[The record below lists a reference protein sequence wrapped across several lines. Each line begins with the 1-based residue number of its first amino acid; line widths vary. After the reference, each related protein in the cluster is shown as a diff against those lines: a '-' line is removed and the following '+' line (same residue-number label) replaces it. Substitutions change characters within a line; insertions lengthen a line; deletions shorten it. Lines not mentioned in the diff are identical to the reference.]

1 MTSGAQTA
9 GTIPGELEAPGAD
22 EVRPTPGGRI
32 RRAGR
37 VVGLI
42 APYRKRFA
50 LATVFLV
57 AGSGLGL
64 SYPQVIQRMIDAGL
78 SGGGT
83 EAFDR
88 LGLLL
93 VGLFAL
99 QSVAIWG
106 RHYLMSW
113 LGERA
118 VADLRRRVVD
128 RLVRLPVG
136 WFQGRRS
143 GELVGRIAGDVAIIE
158 GVVGTELS
166 MAMRNAIQLVGGVVL
181 LLIASPSLTGIML
194 LVVPPLMIS
203 LVVFGRKI
211 RAMSQGLQDAIADT
225 NARVQ
230 EILGAIATVQ
240 AFGQSEREAGRYGAG
255 VETSFGRALGLSRW
269 RATFMSTTSFA
280 GFSAVAVMIWLGG
293 RRVATGEMSAG
304 ELTAFMLYT
313 TLVAGALASL
323 TSLWG
328 GIQRAAGATE
338 RLFAIIETDPDI
350 QSPSAPAPIP
360 VGAAAGEVRFEG
372 VRFRYASRP
381 TQDVIGRPERGL
393 DLHVKSGETVAL
405 VGPSGAG
412 KSTLTALVPRFFDP
426 TEGAVRIGGVD
437 VRALDLEDLRGL
449 MAIVPQEPVL
459 FSGSIA
465 ENVAYGRPEASQAEI
480 EAACRDANAHEFVLG
495 FPDGYAT
502 PCGERGVQLSGGQ
515 RQRLAI
521 ARALL
526 ADPRIL
532 ILDEATSNL
541 DAESEALVQQA
552 LQRLMKGRTTL
563 LIAHRLSTV
572 RHADRIVVLERGEIA
587 EEGKHDAL
595 LAKDGLYARLVEAQL
610 S

>member
-1 MTSGAQTA
+1 MSVTPSTANVPPLTDPHTVAAPAHDAGAR
-9 GTIPGELEAPGAD
+9 L
-22 EVRPTPGGRI
+22 

-42 APYRKRFA
+42 SPYRKRFA

-64 SYPQVIQRMIDAGL
+64 AYPQVIRRMIDDGIA
-78 SGGGT
+78 GGGT
-83 EAFDR
+83 AAFDR
-88 LGLLL
+88 IGLLL
-93 VGLFAL
+93 VVLFAF

-136 WFQGRRS
+136 WFQARRS

-166 MAMRNAIQLVGGVVL
+166 MAMRNLIQLVGGVTL
-181 LLIASPSLTGIML
+181 LLVESPSLTGIML

-203 LVVFGRKI
+203 LVLFGRKI
-211 RAMSQGLQDAIADT
+211 RLMSQRLQDAVADT
-225 NARVQ
+225 NGRVQ

-240 AFGQSEREAGRYGAG
+240 AFGQSDREAGRYGEG
-255 VETSFGRALGLSRW
+255 VETSFGQALGLARW

-280 GFSAVAVMIWLGG
+280 GFAAVAVMIWLGG
-293 RRVATGEMSAG
+293 RRVAAGEMSAG
-304 ELTAFMLYT
+304 SLTAFLLYT
-313 TLVAGALASL
+313 TLVAVALASL
-323 TSLWG
+323 TSLWS

-338 RLFAIIETDPDI
+338 RLFAIIETDPAI
-350 QSPSAPAPIP
+350 QSPAEAAPLPM
-360 VGAAAGEVRFEG
+360 GAKAGELRFDG
-372 VRFRYASRP
+372 IRFRYPSRP
-381 TQDVIGRPERGL
+381 TQDVLGRPERGL
-393 DLHVKSGETVAL
+393 DLHVQSGETVAL

-426 TEGAVRIGGVD
+426 SEGAVRIGGTD
-437 VRALDLEDLRGL
+437 LRALDLEALRSL

-459 FSGSIA
+459 FSGTIA
-465 ENVAYGRPEASQAEI
+465 ENVAYGQPDASQAAI
-480 EAACRDANAHEFVLG
+480 EAACRDANAHDFVVG
-495 FPDGYAT
+495 FPEGYDT
-502 PCGERGVQLSGGQ
+502 LCGERGVQLSGGQ

-572 RHADRIVVLERGEIA
+572 RHADRIVVLEAGQIA
-587 EEGKHDAL
+587 EEGTHDAL
-595 LAKDGLYARLVEAQL
+595 LAKAGLYARLVDAQL